1 MKFLLLLFLI
11 QPLVFYTTV
20 VFASNSLGQISQS
33 AGGGGTLPGPGG
45 SAGGGGTLPGP
56 GGSAGGGG
64 ALPPKGGSGGVPTI
78 TPSKSLEDILDDL
91 TRYATGIALAV
102 AGLTI
107 IYAGYLI
114 LFAGGD
120 PGKFAEGMRVIRY
133 TIIGIIVIFLSA
145 AIVAIVKRI
154 IIG

>member
-20 VFASNSLGQISQS
+20 VFASNSLGQISQ
-33 AGGGGTLPGPGG
+33 